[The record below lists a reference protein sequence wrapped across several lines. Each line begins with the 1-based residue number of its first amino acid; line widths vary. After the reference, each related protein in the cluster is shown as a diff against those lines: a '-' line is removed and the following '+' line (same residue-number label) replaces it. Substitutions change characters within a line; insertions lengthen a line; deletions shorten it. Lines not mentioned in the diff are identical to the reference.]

1 MKQYQFKTNINCSS
15 CVAKITP
22 VLNAS
27 EHVTNWNVDTT
38 NPAKILTVETENG
51 EETDF
56 KELVQKAGFTAEV
69 IH

>member
-56 KELVQKAGFTAEV
+56 KELLQKERTEEKYQ
-69 IH
+69 

>member
-38 NPAKILTVETENG
+38 NQAKILTVETENG
-51 EETDF
+51 EEADI

>member
-38 NPAKILTVETENG
+38 NPAKLLTVETENG
-51 EETDF
+51 EETDI